1 MKENR
6 RPGGGYD
13 LPVNGW
19 DKLSKNERTQPGER
33 LKAQQRALAQ
43 SSTAC
48 SRPLD
53 LDKLDARLRDVSES
67 SGALPQARTR
77 FFERSGNTTPGL
89 DDDVVCR
96 EIESE
101 AYSDL
106 VNDGGRP
113 LYPIDLLGQV
123 SRAAE
128 EYREML
134 RPWQNPLEARK
145 PWEVFHRQLRRWRD
159 FRKWQ
164 NDNRGLEEDDGGFPS
179 YVERTK
185 LEERKWAWEL
195 EQAQRQRQ
203 RYFCREHGCDG
214 FPDYV
219 EAVRRRLAQHNFTR
233 PFQLH
238 EDPTQQDKLTT
249 WIEYLNFECWWL
261 DRYTRTIQRLKPD
274 HDKAWQD
281 LVDLKVLRPGETNE
295 SIRTD
300 ASAMRGEAE
309 KEQAKNAVQRA
320 KSEALRVYTLTQ
332 KEPGRSRFSRS
343 THIDDRRC
351 YGQIV
356 FGKRSVGVAQK
367 TRDAARH
374 TILLQWVLEQA
385 PLIEAEMTKRETDK
399 TGPDGATRKKR
410 LATDEDHEE
419 KRSLKKQKLETS
431 GVGLDIRQ
439 QHRRPGRDQGDA
451 QRCSSVSRYLSD
463 NVSRTSSQRTSCGV
477 PKCSCDDPRTPNFS
491 TRVPLEVTREA
502 WGTAN
507 ASSICRRHKTLD
519 GDEERT
525 QEPRRIG
532 RVQTKRGVKEESA

>member
-1 MKENR
+1 
-6 RPGGGYD
+6 
-13 LPVNGW
+13 
-19 DKLSKNERTQPGER
+19 
-33 LKAQQRALAQ
+33 
-43 SSTAC
+43 
-48 SRPLD
+48 
-53 LDKLDARLRDVSES
+53 
-67 SGALPQARTR
+67 
-77 FFERSGNTTPGL
+77 
-89 DDDVVCR
+89 
-96 EIESE
+96 
-101 AYSDL
+101 
-106 VNDGGRP
+106 
-113 LYPIDLLGQV
+113 
-123 SRAAE
+123 
-128 EYREML
+128 ML

-185 LEERKWAWEL
+185 LEERKVYTEHGYAKWLAEVEADPSSLKWAWEL

-219 EAVRRRLAQHNFTR
+219 EAVKRRLAQHNFTR

-300 ASAMRGEAE
+300 ASAMRREAE
-309 KEQAKNAVQRA
+309 KEQAKKAVQRA

-343 THIDDRRC
+343 KRMSMIDDATATLFSAKDRLESLKRR
-351 YGQIV
+351 YNLIV
-356 FGKRSVGVAQK
+356 NFIRGTFGYTGAK
-367 TRDAARH
+367 RDAARH

-399 TGPDGATRKKR
+399 TGPDGATRKRKKR
-410 LATDEDHEE
+410 LATDEDHSE
-419 KRSLKKQKLETS
+419 KRSLKKQKLEHREFASTS
-431 GVGLDIRQ
+431 GSSTDVLAEAREMRTEPNFEIDQNEAHGSQTETRLAKHAVQSVGTSRTMSPGPRRSARLAAYRNTPAMALAPQ
-439 QHRRPGRDQGDA
+439 TSRPGSLSRSHAKLGGLTMPL
-451 QRCSSVSRYLSD
+451 SSAED
-463 NVSRTSSQRTSCGV
+463 TK
-477 PKCSCDDPRTPNFS
+477 PS
-491 TRVPLEVTREA
+491 TA
-502 WGTAN
+502 
-507 ASSICRRHKTLD
+507 
-519 GDEERT
+519 
-525 QEPRRIG
+525 
-532 RVQTKRGVKEESA
+532 TKRGLKSRGRLGASKPKGVSKKNRPKRRKGG